1 MKKMSVIDCGK
12 KFKNLKW
19 FKRFDKNNELDY
31 LNYLIQYVEGYIHN
45 QNIKLSKRLDKFDI
59 YKELLKI
66 ENNLIFSDNNTIS
79 YFTKKR
85 INNLAKN
92 INL

>member
-1 MKKMSVIDCGK
+1 
-12 KFKNLKW
+12 
-19 FKRFDKNNELDY
+19 
-31 LNYLIQYVEGYIHN
+31 
-45 QNIKLSKRLDKFDI
+45 LSKRLDKFDI